1 MKNARLQ
8 NKIRKLSIGAKTA
21 SAKMALIDTHRKN
34 RALLSMAASLRKNS
48 KFILRENSKDIGI
61 ALKKGL
67 SASLIDRL
75 TLTSNRIADMAR
87 SLTEIARLKDPIG
100 EVLEI
105 IERPNGLLIKKIRV
119 PIGTILIIYES
130 RPNVTSDC
138 VGLCLKSGNS
148 VILRGGKEAIR
159 SNRAIAGVLKKQAK
173 RSGLPAEAVSFV
185 SDTDRAAI
193 YELLKQNNFIDL
205 VMPRGGEAL
214 IREVMEKSRIPVI
227 KHFKGVCHTYVDQ
240 KANIA
245 MARRICFNAKVQRP
259 GVCNAMETLLVNRRI
274 AARFLPGVIKLLQDS
289 GVEIRGCAETRRITP
304 GVIRASDNDWYA
316 EYLDLILSVRVVK
329 DIGEAIEHI
338 AKYGSHHSDAI
349 VTEDSVNAGRFLR
362 EVDSACVYVNAST
375 RFTDGGEFG
384 KGAEIGISTDKIHA
398 RGPVGLQELTSYKY
412 IIHGKGQTR
421 R

>member
-1 MKNARLQ
+1 MKNSRLQ
-8 NKIRKLSIGAKTA
+8 SKVLKLCQE
-21 SAKMALIDTHRKN
+21 AKMASARMALVDTSLKN
-34 RALLSMAASLRKNS
+34 KALLSMAAALGKNS
-48 KFILRENSKDIGI
+48 KFILRENSKDIGLAI
-61 ALKKGL
+61 RKGL
-67 SASLIDRL
+67 SSSMIDRL
-75 TLTSNRIADMAR
+75 TLTKDRVAGMAR
-87 SLTEIARLKDPIG
+87 SLAEIARLKDPVG
-100 EVLEI
+100 EILETI
-105 IERPNGLLIKKIRV
+105 QRPNGLSIKKIRV

-159 SNRAIAGVLKKQAK
+159 SNRAIAGILKKQAK
-173 RSGLPAEAVSFV
+173 RSGLPAHAVSFV

-193 YELLKQNNFIDL
+193 DELLKQIDIIDL
-205 VMPRGGEAL
+205 VMPRGGESL
-214 IREVMEKSRIPVI
+214 IREVTKKSRIPVI
-227 KHFKGVCHTYVDQ
+227 KHFKGVCHTYVDY
-240 KANIA
+240 KADIA

-259 GVCNAMETLLVNRRI
+259 GVCNAMETLLVNKDI
-274 AARFLPGVIKLLQDS
+274 AGRFLPGMIKLLQDS
-289 GVEIRGCAETRRITP
+289 GVEIRGCPKTRRIAP
-304 GVIRASDNDWYA
+304 DVIRASESDWYA

-329 DIGEAIEHI
+329 DVGEAIEHI

-349 VTEDSVNAGRFLR
+349 VTEDKKNADRFLR

-384 KGAEIGISTDKIHA
+384 KAAEIGISTDKIHA

-412 IIHGKGQTR
+412 IVHGKGQTR